1 MQIKRF
7 INLFTYVLLDMKKL
21 ITLFSALLVAASLP
35 AQISWTIFAANEFAG
50 GSGTEEDP
58 YLISTPNQLAKI
70 AKDCD
75 NGNDWLDTYFL
86 LTDDI
91 DLSGYSWE
99 PIGGTSSFDETT
111 FWGHIDG
118 GGHSLTNM
126 NVTKDGTAGY
136 FTAGFVSQ
144 LEAEG
149 SIRRLT
155 IASGSVTGY
164 ASVGAFA
171 AICSG
176 VIEDCTNHAA
186 VDATASMSGYAGGI
200 AGYLRQ
206 SLLGGDANQRITRCV
221 NYGSISASN
230 VNGMVAGG
238 IVASAYDNSTI
249 EQCANLGAV
258 NAGNA
263 TAGGIVGI
271 VAGTGVKITDC
282 YNTADLYTGTLLQ
295 TGGIVGFAGDAKGA
309 SVDVTI
315 SNCYNAAYIA
325 TDEEYHPQQNNT
337 IVGFVMTPAKATLN
351 NCFHDI
357 DVCDVTMINEGGS
370 PTINNCRNLT
380 TDEMTAEAFVEELN
394 GYSGEGVWSADLL
407 DINYGYPVLA
417 FQAQEQ
423 VQEYTFDY
431 TVTGSELGEVTV
443 TDESGASVESGATL
457 AEGSVVT
464 LSATYP
470 DDVDLTVT
478 INGEDEDIEGDVV
491 VEDGTCT
498 YTREITVDGD
508 TDIQIVFK
516 ESGSGLAQTAGDD
529 ITVTAVDG
537 TIVVTAADGT
547 DVTVWTAA
555 GAQAYAGDAAALAG
569 QTFEAGVY
577 IVKAGG
583 TTHKVIVK

>member
-1 MQIKRF
+1 
-7 INLFTYVLLDMKKL
+7 MKKL

-35 AQISWTIFAANEFAG
+35 AQISWTIFAAKEFAG

-86 LTDDI
+86 LTNDI

-99 PIGGTSSFDETT
+99 PIGGTSSFDEIT

-118 GGHSLTNM
+118 GGHSLINM

-144 LEAEG
+144 LEADG

-164 ASVGAFA
+164 NCVGAFA
-171 AICSG
+171 AICGG

-186 VDATASMSGYAGGI
+186 VDATASGGGYAGGI

-206 SLLGGDANQRITRCV
+206 SLQGGDANQRITRCV
-221 NYGSISASN
+221 NYGSVSASKN
-230 VNGMVAGG
+230 NGMVAGG
-238 IVASAYDNSTI
+238 IVASVYANGI
-249 EQCANLGAV
+249 VEQCANLGAV
-258 NAGNA
+258 NVGNS

-271 VAGTGVKITDC
+271 VASTGVKITDC
-282 YNTADLYTGTLLQ
+282 YNTADILTGTLLQ
-295 TGGIVGFAGDAKGA
+295 TGGIVGFVGDAKGA
-309 SVDVTI
+309 DVDVTI
-315 SNCYNAAYIA
+315 SNCYNAGYIG
-325 TDEEYHPQQNNT
+325 TDEEYHPQQNNS

-351 NCFHDI
+351 NCFNDI
-357 DVCDVTMINEGGS
+357 DVCDVTMINESGS

-394 GYSGEGVWSADLL
+394 GYSGEGVWSSDVTG
-407 DINYGYPVLA
+407 INFGYPVLA
-417 FQAQEQ
+417 YQAQ

-498 YTREITVDGD
+498 YTKEITVDGD
-508 TDIQIVFK
+508 IDLSIVLK

-537 TIVVTAADGT
+537 TIVVMAADGT

-577 IVKAGG
+577 IVRAGG

>member
-1 MQIKRF
+1 MQMKRF

-35 AQISWTIFAANEFAG
+35 AQISWTIFAAKEFAG

-86 LTDDI
+86 LTNDI
-91 DLSGYSWE
+91 DLDGYSWE
-99 PIGGTSSFDETT
+99 PIGGTSMSLTPEIT

-126 NVTKDGTAGY
+126 NVNQPSGN

-144 LEAEG
+144 LDAEG

-164 ASVGAFA
+164 YCVGAFA
-171 AICSG
+171 ATCSG
-176 VIEDCTNHAA
+176 VIEDCTNYAS

-206 SLLGGDANQRITRCV
+206 SNNGGDANQRITRCV
-221 NYGSISASN
+221 NYGSVSASN

-238 IVASAYDNSTI
+238 IAASVYTNGI
-249 EQCANLGAV
+249 VEQCANLGAV

-271 VAGTGVKITDC
+271 VASTGVKITDC
-282 YNTADLYTGTLLQ
+282 YNTADLFTGQLLQ

-315 SNCYNAAYIA
+315 TNCYNAAYIG
-325 TDEEYHPQQNNT
+325 TDEEYHWQQNNT
-337 IVGFVMTPAKATLN
+337 IVGFVMPPAKATLN

-357 DVCDVTMINEGGS
+357 DVCDVTMINESGA

-394 GYSGEGVWSADLL
+394 GYSGEGVWSSDVTG
-407 DINYGYPVLA
+407 INFGYPVLA

-443 TDESGASVESGATL
+443 TDESGASVETGATL

-498 YTREITVDGD
+498 YTRKITVDGD
-508 TDIQIVFK
+508 IDLSIVFK

-537 TIVVTAADGT
+537 TIVVMAADGT

-569 QTFEAGVY
+569 QTFDAGVY
-577 IVKAGG
+577 IVRAGG

>member
-1 MQIKRF
+1 
-7 INLFTYVLLDMKKL
+7 MKKL

-35 AQISWTIFAANEFAG
+35 AQISWTIFAAKEFAG

-86 LTDDI
+86 LTNDI
-91 DLSGYSWE
+91 DLNGYSWE
-99 PIGGTSSFDETT
+99 PIGGTSSFDEIT

-118 GGHSLTNM
+118 GGHSLINM

-136 FTAGFVSQ
+136 FTAGFVSE
-144 LEAEG
+144 LGADG

-164 ASVGAFA
+164 NCVGAFA
-171 AICSG
+171 AMCSG

-186 VDATASMSGYAGGI
+186 VDATASGGGYAGGI

-206 SLLGGDANQRITRCV
+206 SREGGDANQRITRCV
-221 NYGSISASN
+221 NYGSVSASKN
-230 VNGMVAGG
+230 NGMVAGG
-238 IVASAYDNSTI
+238 IVASVYANGI
-249 EQCANLGAV
+249 VEQCANLGAV
-258 NAGNA
+258 NVGNS

-271 VAGTGVKITDC
+271 VASTGVKITDC
-282 YNTADLYTGTLLQ
+282 YNTATILTGTLLQ

-315 SNCYNAAYIA
+315 SNCYNAGYIG
-325 TDEEYHPQQNNT
+325 TDEEYHPQQNNS

-351 NCFHDI
+351 NCFNDI
-357 DVCDVTMINEGGS
+357 DVCDVTMINESGA

-394 GYSGEGVWSADLL
+394 GYSGEGVWSSDVT
-407 DINYGYPVLA
+407 DINFGYPVLA
-417 FQAQEQ
+417 FQAQ

-443 TDESGASVESGATL
+443 TDESGASVETGATL

-498 YTREITVDGD
+498 YTKEITVDGD
-508 TDIQIVFK
+508 TDIRIVFK

-537 TIVVTAADGT
+537 TIVVMAADGT

-569 QTFEAGVY
+569 QTFDAGVY
-577 IVKAGG
+577 IVRAGG

>member
-1 MQIKRF
+1 MILKLAYRAMTIVVVVGLIVWMLPREKKFNYEFSLGNPWRYGLLTAEFDFPIYKGSKRLQAEQDSVMRAF
-7 INLFTYVLLDMKKL
+7 CPYYVID
-21 ITLFSALLVAASLP
+21 AGVGE
-35 AQISWTIFAANEFAG
+35 EFARAFDD
-50 GSGTEEDP
+50 SCMTS
-58 YLISTPNQLAKI
+58 LSSLA
-70 AKDCD
+70 AAPR
-75 NGNDWLDTYFL
+75 TR
-86 LTDDI
+86 
-91 DLSGYSWE
+91 
-99 PIGGTSSFDETT
+99 
-111 FWGHIDG
+111 
-118 GGHSLTNM
+118 
-126 NVTKDGTAGY
+126 
-136 FTAGFVSQ
+136 
-144 LEAEG
+144 EA
-149 SIRRLT
+149 
-155 IASGSVTGY
+155 IASGLRAVY
-164 ASVGAFA
+164 A
-171 AICSG
+171 
-176 VIEDCTNHAA
+176 N
-186 VDATASMSGYAGGI
+186 
-200 AGYLRQ
+200 
-206 SLLGGDANQRITRCV
+206 
-221 NYGSISASN
+221 
-230 VNGMVAGG
+230 G
-238 IVASAYDNSTI
+238 IV

-258 NAGNA
+258 NVGNS

-271 VAGTGVKITDC
+271 VASTGVKITDC
-282 YNTADLYTGTLLQ
+282 YNTADILTGTLLQ
-295 TGGIVGFAGDAKGA
+295 TGGIVGFVGDAKGA
-309 SVDVTI
+309 DVDVTI
-315 SNCYNAAYIA
+315 SNCYNAGYIG
-325 TDEEYHPQQNNT
+325 TDEEYHPQQNNS

-351 NCFHDI
+351 NCFNDI
-357 DVCDVTMINEGGS
+357 DVCDVTMINESGS

-394 GYSGEGVWSADLL
+394 GYSGEGVWSSDVTG
-407 DINYGYPVLA
+407 INFGYPVLA
-417 FQAQEQ
+417 YQAQ

-498 YTREITVDGD
+498 YTKEITVDGD
-508 TDIQIVFK
+508 IDLSIVLK

-537 TIVVTAADGT
+537 TIVVMAADGT

-577 IVKAGG
+577 IVRAGG

>member
-1 MQIKRF
+1 MQMKRF

-35 AQISWTIFAANEFAG
+35 AQITWKMFAANEFAG

-99 PIGGTSSFDETT
+99 PIGGTSMSVNPGTT

-118 GGHSLTNM
+118 GGHSLINM
-126 NVTKDGTAGY
+126 NVNQPSGN

-144 LEAEG
+144 LEADG

-164 ASVGAFA
+164 NCVGAFA

-176 VIEDCTNHAA
+176 VIEDCTNRAA
-186 VDATASMSGYAGGI
+186 VDATAGMGGYAGGI

-206 SLLGGDANQRITRCV
+206 SLLGGDANHRITRCV
-221 NYGSISASN
+221 NYGSVSASN
-230 VNGMVAGG
+230 NNGMVAGG
-238 IVASAYDNSTI
+238 IAASAYKNGII

-263 TAGGIVGI
+263 TAGGIVGT

-282 YNTADLYTGTLLQ
+282 YNTADILTGTLLQ
-295 TGGIVGFAGDAKGA
+295 AGGIVGLAGAA
-309 SVDVTI
+309 TESVDVEIT
-315 SNCYNAAYIA
+315 NCYNAGYIG
-325 TDEEYHPQQNNT
+325 TDEEFHPQQNNS
-337 IVGFVMTPAKATLN
+337 IVGFVLTPARATLT
-351 NCFHDI
+351 NCFNDI
-357 DVCDVTMINEGGS
+357 DVCDVTMINESGS
-370 PTINNCRNLT
+370 PTINNCRDLT
-380 TDEMTAEAFVEELN
+380 TDEMTAEAFVEKLN
-394 GYSGEGVWSADLL
+394 GYSGEGVWSSDVT

-417 FQAQEQ
+417 YQAQ

-498 YTREITVDGD
+498 YTKEITVDGD
-508 TDIQIVFK
+508 IDLSIVLK

-569 QTFEAGVY
+569 HRFDAGVY
-577 IVKAGG
+577 IVRAGG

>member
-1 MQIKRF
+1 MQMKRF

-35 AQISWTIFAANEFAG
+35 AQITWKMFAANEFAG

-91 DLSGYSWE
+91 DLKGYSWE
-99 PIGGTSSFDETT
+99 PIGGTTSETT

-118 GGHSLTNM
+118 GGHSLANM
-126 NVTKDGTAGY
+126 QVYQPSGY
-136 FTAGFVSQ
+136 FTAGFVST
-144 LEAEG
+144 LDAEG

-155 IASGSVTGY
+155 IASGSVTGS
-164 ASVGAFA
+164 ACAGAFA

-176 VIEDCTNHAA
+176 VIEDCTNHAS
-186 VDATASMSGYAGGI
+186 VDATMSMGGYAGGI

-206 SLLGGDANQRITRCV
+206 SLNGGDANQRITRCV
-221 NYGSISASN
+221 NYGSVSASN
-230 VNGMVAGG
+230 NNGMVAGG
-238 IVASAYDNSTI
+238 IVASAYLNSTI

-271 VAGTGVKITDC
+271 VGSTGVKVTDC
-282 YNTADLYTGTLLQ
+282 YNTADILTGQLLQ
-295 TGGIVGFAGDAKGA
+295 AGGIVGMVGDAKGA

-315 SNCYNAAYIA
+315 SNCYNAGYIG
-325 TDEEYHPQQNNT
+325 TDEEYHPQQNNS
-337 IVGFVMTPAKATLN
+337 IVGFVMAPAKATLN

-357 DVCDVTMINEGGS
+357 DVCDVVMVNESGS

-394 GYSGEGVWSADLL
+394 GYSGEGVWSSDVT

-417 FQAQEQ
+417 YQAQ

-508 TDIQIVFK
+508 TDILIVFK

-537 TIVVTAADGT
+537 TIVVMAADGT

-569 QTFEAGVY
+569 QTFDAGVY
-577 IVKAGG
+577 IVRAGG

>member
-1 MQIKRF
+1 MQMKRF

-118 GGHSLTNM
+118 GGHSLINM

-144 LEAEG
+144 LEADG

-171 AICSG
+171 AICCG
-176 VIEDCTNHAA
+176 VIEDCTNHAS
-186 VDATASMSGYAGGI
+186 VDATMSMNGYAGGI

-221 NYGSISASN
+221 NYGSVSASN

-238 IVASAYDNSTI
+238 IAASVYENGTI

-263 TAGGIVGI
+263 TAGGIVGT

-282 YNTADLYTGTLLQ
+282 YNTADILTGTLLQ
-295 TGGIVGFAGDAKGA
+295 AGGIVGLAGDAKE
-309 SVDVTI
+309 SVDVEIT
-315 SNCYNAAYIA
+315 NCYNAGYIG
-325 TDEEYHPQQNNT
+325 TDEEYHPQQNNS
-337 IVGFVMTPAKATLN
+337 IVGFVLTPARATLT

-357 DVCDVTMINEGGS
+357 NACDVVMVNESGS
-370 PTINNCRNLT
+370 PTIKNCRNLT

-394 GYSGEGVWSADLL
+394 GYSGEGVWSSDVT
-407 DINYGYPVLA
+407 DINFGYPVLA
-417 FQAQEQ
+417 YQAQ

-508 TDIQIVFK
+508 TDLSIVLK

-555 GAQAYAGDAAALAG
+555 GAQTYAGDAAALAG
-569 QTFEAGVY
+569 HRFDAGVY
-577 IVKAGG
+577 IVRAGG

>member
-1 MQIKRF
+1 
-7 INLFTYVLLDMKKL
+7 MKKL

-35 AQISWTIFAANEFAG
+35 AQISWTIFAAKEFAG

-99 PIGGTSSFDETT
+99 PIGGTSSFDEIT

-118 GGHSLTNM
+118 GGHSLINM

-136 FTAGFVSQ
+136 FTAGFVSE
-144 LEAEG
+144 LGADG

-171 AICSG
+171 AMCSG

-206 SLLGGDANQRITRCV
+206 SLEGGDVNQRITRCV
-221 NYGSISASN
+221 NYGSVSASN
-230 VNGMVAGG
+230 INGMVAAG
-238 IVASAYDNSTI
+238 IVASVYDNGI
-249 EQCANLGAV
+249 VEQCANLGAV

-271 VAGTGVKITDC
+271 VAGKGVKITDC
-282 YNTADLYTGTLLQ
+282 YNTADILTGQLLQ
-295 TGGIVGFAGDAKGA
+295 AGGIVGFVGDAKGA
-309 SVDVTI
+309 NVDVTI
-315 SNCYNAAYIA
+315 SNCYNAAYIG
-325 TDEEYHPQQNNT
+325 TDEEYHPQQNNS

-357 DVCDVTMINEGGS
+357 DVFDVTMINESGA

-394 GYSGEGVWSADLL
+394 GYSGEGVWSSDVT

-417 FQAQEQ
+417 FQAQ

-443 TDESGASVESGATL
+443 TDESGASVETGATL

-498 YTREITVDGD
+498 YTKKITVDGD
-508 TDIQIVFK
+508 IDLSIVLK

-529 ITVTAVDG
+529 ITVTAVG
-537 TIVVTAADGT
+537 STIVVMAADGT

-569 QTFEAGVY
+569 QTFDAGVY
-577 IVKAGG
+577 IVRAGD

>member
-1 MQIKRF
+1 MQMKRF

-35 AQISWTIFAANEFAG
+35 AQISWTIFAAKEFAG
-50 GSGTEEDP
+50 GSGTEDDP

-86 LTDDI
+86 LTNDI
-91 DLSGYSWE
+91 DLYGYSWE

-118 GGHSLTNM
+118 GGHSLFNM

-144 LEAEG
+144 LEADG

-164 ASVGAFA
+164 NCVGAFA
-171 AICSG
+171 AICGG

-186 VDATASMSGYAGGI
+186 VDATASGGGYAGGI

-206 SLLGGDANQRITRCV
+206 SLQGGDANQRITRCV
-221 NYGSISASN
+221 NYGSVSASKN
-230 VNGMVAGG
+230 NGMVAGG
-238 IVASAYDNSTI
+238 IAASVYANGI
-249 EQCANLGAV
+249 VEQCANLGAV
-258 NAGNA
+258 NVGNS

-271 VAGTGVKITDC
+271 VASTGVKITDC
-282 YNTADLYTGTLLQ
+282 YNTATILTGTLLQ

-309 SVDVTI
+309 SVDVEIT
-315 SNCYNAAYIA
+315 NCYNAGYIG

-337 IVGFVMTPAKATLN
+337 IVGFVMTLAKATLN
-351 NCFHDI
+351 NCFNDI
-357 DVCDVTMINEGGS
+357 VVCDVTMINESGS

-380 TDEMTAEAFVEELN
+380 TDEMRAEAFVEELN
-394 GYSGEGVWSADLL
+394 GYSGEGVWSSDVT

-417 FQAQEQ
+417 FQAQ

-443 TDESGASVESGATL
+443 TDESGASVETGATL

-498 YTREITVDGD
+498 YTKEITVDGD
-508 TDIQIVFK
+508 IDLSIVLK

-537 TIVVTAADGT
+537 TIVVMAADGT

-569 QTFEAGVY
+569 QTFDAGVY
-577 IVKAGG
+577 IVRAGG

>member
-1 MQIKRF
+1 MQMKRF

-35 AQISWTIFAANEFAG
+35 AQISWTIFAAKEFAG

-99 PIGGTSSFDETT
+99 PIGGTSSFDEIT

-118 GGHSLTNM
+118 GGHSLINM

-136 FTAGFVSQ
+136 FTAGFVSE
-144 LEAEG
+144 LGADG

-164 ASVGAFA
+164 NCVGAFA
-171 AICSG
+171 AMCSG

-186 VDATASMSGYAGGI
+186 VDATASGGGYAGGI

-206 SLLGGDANQRITRCV
+206 SREGGDANQRITRCV
-221 NYGSISASN
+221 NYGSVSASKN
-230 VNGMVAGG
+230 NGMVAGG
-238 IVASAYDNSTI
+238 IVASVYANGI
-249 EQCANLGAV
+249 VEQCANLGAV
-258 NAGNA
+258 NAGNS

-271 VAGTGVKITDC
+271 VASTGVKITDC
-282 YNTADLYTGTLLQ
+282 YNMADILTGTLLQ
-295 TGGIVGFAGDAKGA
+295 AGGIVGFAGDAKGA

-315 SNCYNAAYIA
+315 SNCYNAGYIG

-357 DVCDVTMINEGGS
+357 DVCDVTMINESGS

-407 DINYGYPVLA
+407 DINFGYPVLA

-443 TDESGASVESGATL
+443 TDESGASVETGATL

-478 INGEDEDIEGDVV
+478 INGTDEDIEGDVV

-537 TIVVTAADGT
+537 NIIVMAADGT

-569 QTFEAGVY
+569 QTFDAGVY
-577 IVKAGG
+577 IVRAGG

>member
-1 MQIKRF
+1 
-7 INLFTYVLLDMKKL
+7 MKKL

-35 AQISWTIFAANEFAG
+35 AQISWTIFAAKEFAG

-86 LTDDI
+86 LTNDI
-91 DLSGYSWE
+91 DLNGYSWE
-99 PIGGTSSFDETT
+99 PIGGTSSFDEIT

-136 FTAGFVSQ
+136 FTAGFVSE
-144 LEAEG
+144 LGADG

-164 ASVGAFA
+164 NCVGAFA
-171 AICSG
+171 AMCSG

-186 VDATASMSGYAGGI
+186 VDATASGGGYAGGI

-206 SLLGGDANQRITRCV
+206 SREGGDANQRITRCV
-221 NYGSISASN
+221 NYGSVSASKN
-230 VNGMVAGG
+230 NGMVAGG
-238 IVASAYDNSTI
+238 IVASVYANGI
-249 EQCANLGAV
+249 VEQCANLGAV
-258 NAGNA
+258 NVGNS

-271 VAGTGVKITDC
+271 VASTGVKITDC
-282 YNTADLYTGTLLQ
+282 YNTATILTGTLLQ

-315 SNCYNAAYIA
+315 SNCYNAGYIG
-325 TDEEYHPQQNNT
+325 TDEEYHPQQNNS

-351 NCFHDI
+351 NCFNDI
-357 DVCDVTMINEGGS
+357 DVCDVTMINESGA

-394 GYSGEGVWSADLL
+394 GYSGEGVWSSDVT
-407 DINYGYPVLA
+407 DINFGYPVLA
-417 FQAQEQ
+417 FQAQ

-443 TDESGASVESGATL
+443 TDESGASVETGATL

-498 YTREITVDGD
+498 YTKEITVDGD
-508 TDIQIVFK
+508 TDIRIVFK

-537 TIVVTAADGT
+537 TIVVMAADGT

-569 QTFEAGVY
+569 QTFDAGVY
-577 IVKAGG
+577 IVRAGG